1 MIENNAVKV
10 NLEKGAVETGKGIGK
25 LADAFFKYLGL
36 RDEKKQDRKMIEM
49 LNSGKFENPNYLVT
63 YNSTNLSLTPQ
74 SSIEER
80 AQVREEAQSIRKQ
93 NNLETVVLHA
103 SNELND
109 DSEVSDEPVDD
120 YWATRFF
127 DMASDISGEDMQI
140 IWGKILAGEIKCP
153 NSYSIRTLELLR
165 SLTTQEIQALKET
178 LPYIIVMNSDYFI
191 ISVEDILKKYNI
203 NFNRIS
209 MLIES
214 NFLSPITLVVEKIH
228 LKGGVDT
235 VQKLFNKNYVI
246 CMNCEGEDDRKF
258 DLPIYSLTFSG
269 KELVKLLQPEGDKQ
283 YMLDVVNYLRN
294 KVNPPIKVTM
304 HEIKEWAKP
313 FGGFSYS
320 MHDISNEAEI
330 SDTKST
336 TDSIQE

>member
-10 NLEKGAVETGKGIGK
+10 ILEKVAVETGKGIGK
-25 LADAFFKYLGL
+25 LAEAFFGYMGL
-36 RDEKKQDRKMIEM
+36 KAENKHEIKTLKILTDRV
-49 LNSGKFENPNYLVT
+49 LSNPNQLVEYHGKT
-63 YNSTNLSLTPQ
+63 LSITPNSP
-74 SSIEER
+74 IEER
-80 AQVREEAQSIRKQ
+80 ARLREDAQSTRKQ

-140 IWGKILAGEIKCP
+140 LWGKILAGEIKCP

>member
-10 NLEKGAVETGKGIGK
+10 ILEKVVVETGKGIGK
-25 LADAFFKYLGL
+25 LAEAFFGYMGL
-36 RDEKKQDRKMIEM
+36 KAENKHEIKTLKILTDRV
-49 LNSGKFENPNYLVT
+49 LSNPNQQVEYHGKTLSIT
-63 YNSTNLSLTPQ
+63 PNSP
-74 SSIEER
+74 IEER
-80 AQVREEAQSIRKQ
+80 ARLREDAQSTRKQ
-93 NNLETVVLHA
+93 NNLETVVLNA

-127 DMASDISGEDMQI
+127 DMAADISGEDMQI
-140 IWGKILAGEIKCP
+140 IWGKILAGEIKRP

-178 LPYIIVMNSDYFI
+178 LPLVMIRGSDYFI
-191 ISVEDILKKYNI
+191 INDEEILKKYNI
-203 NFNRIS
+203 NFDRLS

-214 NFLSPITLVVEKIH
+214 NFLSPLTYVIEKIH
-228 LKGGVDT
+228 LECGSDIPK
-235 VQKLFNKNYVI
+235 QIFNKNYVI
-246 CMNCEGEDDRKF
+246 CMSCEGEEDRKF
-258 DLPIYSLTFSG
+258 DINIYSLTSSG
-269 KELVKLLQPEGDKQ
+269 KELIKLLQPEGDKQ
-283 YMLDVVNYLRN
+283 YMLDVVKYLRN

-320 MHDISNEAEI
+320 MHDISNE
-330 SDTKST
+330 
-336 TDSIQE
+336 

>member
-80 AQVREEAQSIRKQ
+80 AQVREEAQSIRKE
-93 NNLETVVLHA
+93 NNLETVVLNA

-127 DMASDISGEDMQI
+127 DMAADISGEDMQI
-140 IWGKILAGEIKCP
+140 IWGKILAGEIKRP

-178 LPYIIVMNSDYFI
+178 LPLVMIRGSDYFI
-191 ISVEDILKKYNI
+191 INDEEILKKYNI
-203 NFNRIS
+203 NFDRLS

-214 NFLSPITLVVEKIH
+214 NFLSPITYVIEKIH
-228 LKGGVDT
+228 LECGSDIPK
-235 VQKLFNKNYVI
+235 QIFNKNYVI
-246 CMNCEGEDDRKF
+246 CMSCEGDGDRKF
-258 DLPIYSLTFSG
+258 DINIYSLTSSG
-269 KELVKLLQPEGDKQ
+269 KELIKLLQPEGDKQ
-283 YMLDVVNYLRN
+283 YMLDVVKYLRN

-320 MHDISNEAEI
+320 MHDISNE
-330 SDTKST
+330 
-336 TDSIQE
+336 

>member
-10 NLEKGAVETGKGIGK
+10 NLEKVDVETGKGIGK
-25 LADAFFKYLGL
+25 LAEAFFGYMGL
-36 RDEKKQDRKMIEM
+36 KAENKHEIKTLKILTDRV
-49 LNSGKFENPNYLVT
+49 LSNPNQLVEYHGKT
-63 YNSTNLSLTPQ
+63 LSITPNSP
-74 SSIEER
+74 IEER
-80 AQVREEAQSIRKQ
+80 ARLREDAQSTRKQ

-127 DMASDISGEDMQI
+127 DMAADISGEDMQI
-140 IWGKILAGEIKCP
+140 IWGKILAGEIKRP

>member
-25 LADAFFKYLGL
+25 LADAFFKYLGQ

-93 NNLETVVLHA
+93 NNLETVVLNT

-127 DMASDISGEDMQI
+127 DMAADISGKDMQI
-140 IWGKILAGEIKCP
+140 IWGKILAGEIKRP

-178 LPYIIVMNSDYFI
+178 LPLVMIRGSDYFI
-191 ISVEDILKKYNI
+191 INDEEILKKYNI
-203 NFNRIS
+203 NFDRLS

-214 NFLSPITLVVEKIH
+214 NFLSPLTYVIEKIH
-228 LKGGVDT
+228 LECSSDIPK
-235 VQKLFNKNYVI
+235 QIFNKNYVI
-246 CMNCEGEDDRKF
+246 CMSCEGEEDRKF
-258 DLPIYSLTFSG
+258 DINIYSLTSSG
-269 KELVKLLQPEGDKQ
+269 KELIKLLQPEGDKQ
-283 YMLDVVNYLRN
+283 YMLDVVKYLRN

-320 MHDISNEAEI
+320 MHDISNE
-330 SDTKST
+330 
-336 TDSIQE
+336 

>member
-25 LADAFFKYLGL
+25 LADALFKYLGL

-120 YWATRFF
+120 YWTTRFF
-127 DMASDISGEDMQI
+127 DMAADISGEDMQI
-140 IWGKILAGEIKCP
+140 IWGKILAGEIKRP

-165 SLTTQEIQALKET
+165 SLTTREIQALKET
-178 LPYIIVMNSDYFI
+178 LPLVLIHGSDYFI
-191 ISVEDILKKYNI
+191 INDEEILKKYNI
-203 NFNRIS
+203 NFDRLS

-214 NFLSPITLVVEKIH
+214 NFLSPLTYVIEQIH
-228 LKGGVDT
+228 LECGSDIPK
-235 VQKLFNKNYVI
+235 QIFNKNHVI
-246 CMNCEGEDDRKF
+246 CMSCEGEGDRKF
-258 DLPIYSLTFSG
+258 DINIYSLTSSG
-269 KELVKLLQPEGDKQ
+269 KELIKLLQPEGDKQ

-320 MHDISNEAEI
+320 MHDISNE
-330 SDTKST
+330 
-336 TDSIQE
+336 

>member
-10 NLEKGAVETGKGIGK
+10 ILEKVAVETGKGIGK
-25 LADAFFKYLGL
+25 LAEAFFGYMGL
-36 RDEKKQDRKMIEM
+36 KAENKHEIKTLKILTDRV
-49 LNSGKFENPNYLVT
+49 LSNPNQLVEYHGKT
-63 YNSTNLSLTPQ
+63 LSITPNSP
-74 SSIEER
+74 IEER
-80 AQVREEAQSIRKQ
+80 ARLREDAQSTRKQ

-127 DMASDISGEDMQI
+127 DMAADISGKDMQI
-140 IWGKILAGEIKCP
+140 IWGKILAGEIKRP

-203 NFNRIS
+203 NFDRIS
-209 MLIES
+209 MLVES
-214 NFLSPITLVVEKIH
+214 KFLSPVTLVVEEVH

>member
-10 NLEKGAVETGKGIGK
+10 ILEKVAVETGKGIGK
-25 LADAFFKYLGL
+25 LAEAFFGYMGL
-36 RDEKKQDRKMIEM
+36 KAENKHEIKTLKILTDRV
-49 LNSGKFENPNYLVT
+49 LSNPNQQVEYHGKTLSIT
-63 YNSTNLSLTPQ
+63 PNSP
-74 SSIEER
+74 IEER
-80 AQVREEAQSIRKQ
+80 ARLREDAQSTRKQ
-93 NNLETVVLHA
+93 NNLETVVLNA

-127 DMASDISGEDMQI
+127 DMAADISGEDMQI
-140 IWGKILAGEIKCP
+140 IWGKILAGEIKRP

-178 LPYIIVMNSDYFI
+178 LPLVMIRGSDYFI
-191 ISVEDILKKYNI
+191 INDEEILKKYNI
-203 NFNRIS
+203 NFDRLS

-214 NFLSPITLVVEKIH
+214 NFLSPLTYVIEKIH
-228 LKGGVDT
+228 LECGSDIPK
-235 VQKLFNKNYVI
+235 QIFNKNYVI
-246 CMNCEGEDDRKF
+246 CMSCEGEEDRKF
-258 DLPIYSLTFSG
+258 DINIYSLTSSG
-269 KELVKLLQPEGDKQ
+269 KELIKLLQPEGDKQ
-283 YMLDVVNYLRN
+283 YMLDVVKYLRN

-320 MHDISNEAEI
+320 MHDISNE
-330 SDTKST
+330 
-336 TDSIQE
+336 

>member
-10 NLEKGAVETGKGIGK
+10 NLEKVDVETGKGIGK
-25 LADAFFKYLGL
+25 LAEAFFGYMGL
-36 RDEKKQDRKMIEM
+36 KAENKHEIKTLKILTDRV
-49 LNSGKFENPNYLVT
+49 LSNPNQLVEYHGKT
-63 YNSTNLSLTPQ
+63 LSITPNSP
-74 SSIEER
+74 IEER
-80 AQVREEAQSIRKQ
+80 AQIREAAQSIRKQ

-140 IWGKILAGEIKCP
+140 LWGKILAGEIKCP

-191 ISVEDILKKYNI
+191 INKVDIRKKYNI
-203 NFNRIS
+203 SFDRIS
-209 MLIES
+209 MLVES
-214 NFLSPITLVVEKIH
+214 KFLSPVTFVVEEVH
-228 LKGGVDT
+228 LKGGTEITQD
-235 VQKLFNKNYVI
+235 LFNKNYVI
-246 CMNCEGEDDRKF
+246 CMCCNDEEDRDF
-258 DLPIYSLTFSG
+258 NIPIYALTSSG

-283 YMLDVVNYLRN
+283 YMLDVVKYLRN

-304 HEIKEWAKP
+304 HEIKEWTKP
-313 FGGFSYS
+313 FEDFKYS
-320 MHDISNEAEI
+320 KVDIANEL
-330 SDTKST
+330 
-336 TDSIQE
+336 

>member
-1 MIENNAVKV
+1 MIENNALKV
-10 NLEKGAVETGKGIGK
+10 NMENDVFGLGKSRAKLFDLLSEQIGLWVEH
-25 LADAFFKYLGL
+25 
-36 RDEKKQDRKMIEM
+36 KQDLKMIEL
-49 LNSGKFENPNYLVT
+49 LNSGKLSNPNHTIQYQ
-63 YNSTNLSLTPQ
+63 SRHLSITPN

-80 AQVREEAQSIRKQ
+80 ALARENAQRIRKQ
-93 NNLETVVLHA
+93 ENLETVVSHA
-103 SNELND
+103 YNELND

-127 DMASDISGEDMQI
+127 DMAADISGEDMQI
-140 IWGKILAGEIKCP
+140 IWGKILAGEIKRP

-178 LPYIIVMNSDYFI
+178 LPLVLIHGSDYFI
-191 ISVEDILKKYNI
+191 INDEEILKKYNI
-203 NFNRIS
+203 NFDRLS

-214 NFLSPITLVVEKIH
+214 NFLSPLTYVIEQIH
-228 LKGGVDT
+228 LECGSDIPK
-235 VQKLFNKNYVI
+235 QIFNKNHVI
-246 CMNCEGEDDRKF
+246 CMSCEGEGDRKF
-258 DLPIYSLTFSG
+258 DINIYSLTSSG
-269 KELVKLLQPEGDKQ
+269 KELIKLLQPEGDKQ

-320 MHDISNEAEI
+320 MHDISNE
-330 SDTKST
+330 S
-336 TDSIQE
+336 

>member
-140 IWGKILAGEIKCP
+140 LWGKILAGEIKCP

-191 ISVEDILKKYNI
+191 ISKVDIRKKYNI
-203 NFNRIS
+203 SFDRIS
-209 MLIES
+209 MLVES
-214 NFLSPITLVVEKIH
+214 KFLSPVTYVIEEVH
-228 LKGGVDT
+228 LKGGTEITQD
-235 VQKLFNKNYVI
+235 LFNKNYVI
-246 CMNCEGEDDRKF
+246 CMCCNDEEDRDF
-258 DLPIYSLTFSG
+258 NIPIHALTSSG

-283 YMLDVVNYLRN
+283 YMLDVVKYLRN

-304 HEIKEWAKP
+304 HEIKEWTKP
-313 FGGFSYS
+313 FEDFKYS
-320 MHDISNEAEI
+320 KVDIANEL
-330 SDTKST
+330 
-336 TDSIQE
+336 

>member
-10 NLEKGAVETGKGIGK
+10 NLEKGAVETGKGVGK
-25 LADAFFKYLGL
+25 LAVAFFKYLGL

-93 NNLETVVLHA
+93 NNLETVVLNT

-127 DMASDISGEDMQI
+127 DMAADISGEDMQI
-140 IWGKILAGEIKCP
+140 IWGKILAGEIKRP

-178 LPYIIVMNSDYFI
+178 LPLVLIHGSDYFI
-191 ISVEDILKKYNI
+191 INDEEILKKYNI
-203 NFNRIS
+203 NFDRLS

-214 NFLSPITLVVEKIH
+214 NFLSPLTYVIEKIH
-228 LKGGVDT
+228 LECGSDIPK
-235 VQKLFNKNYVI
+235 QIFNKNHVI
-246 CMNCEGEDDRKF
+246 CMSCEGEGDRKF
-258 DLPIYSLTFSG
+258 DINIYSLTSSG
-269 KELVKLLQPEGDKQ
+269 KELIKLLQPEGDKQ
-283 YMLDVVNYLRN
+283 YMLDVVKYLRN

-320 MHDISNEAEI
+320 MHDISNE
-330 SDTKST
+330 
-336 TDSIQE
+336 